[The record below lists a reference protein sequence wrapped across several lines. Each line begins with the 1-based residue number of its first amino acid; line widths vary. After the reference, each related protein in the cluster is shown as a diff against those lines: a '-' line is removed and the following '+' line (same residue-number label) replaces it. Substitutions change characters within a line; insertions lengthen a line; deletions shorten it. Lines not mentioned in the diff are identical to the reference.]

1 MSRRSRP
8 WALFFALWTPWR
20 HWSDLLNSCSVR
32 SCSEKVQKTSCDIA
46 ANSIFDNPFGKYGA
60 CDPFLVFQFLC
71 FFSRAWLNPCK
82 NRWFRMV
89 LCFKTFFDGKCDIAR
104 NAIFDNPFG
113 KYGRVGPE
121 AYFRDCLFFYE
132 LCSFVVREPCLG
144 LSGGLGEPWAPKFP
158 DSAQPLKSLI
168 FIKEY
173 RSF

>member
-1 MSRRSRP
+1 MKKSKKRLAILPRTQYLITLSVNMAP
-8 WALFFALWTPWR
+8 ATLSSFF
-20 HWSDLLNSCSVR
+20 SFC
-32 SCSEKVQKTSCDIA
+32 
-46 ANSIFDNPFGKYGA
+46 
-60 CDPFLVFQFLC
+60 VFV
-71 FFSRAWLNPCK
+71 SRAWLNPCK

-144 LSGGLGEPWAPKFP
+144 LSGGLGEPWAPKFLDP
-158 DSAQPLKSLI
+158 AQPLESPH

-173 RSF
+173 R

>member
-1 MSRRSRP
+1 
-8 WALFFALWTPWR
+8 
-20 HWSDLLNSCSVR
+20 
-32 SCSEKVQKTSCDIA
+32 
-46 ANSIFDNPFGKYGA
+46 
-60 CDPFLVFQFLC
+60 
-71 FFSRAWLNPCK
+71 
-82 NRWFRMV
+82 MV

-173 RSF
+173 RSIELISGLGASGSPGPPNSQILPSP